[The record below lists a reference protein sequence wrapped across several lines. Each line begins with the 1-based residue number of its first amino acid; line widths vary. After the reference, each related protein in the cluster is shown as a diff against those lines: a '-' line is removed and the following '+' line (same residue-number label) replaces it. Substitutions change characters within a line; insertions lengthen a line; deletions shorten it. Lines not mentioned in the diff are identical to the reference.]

1 MRTTCWISRI
11 LGPKTRRLPGALLT
25 GAGAVAAGLLS
36 SCGLQKDIDV
46 ELPAYPAQL
55 VVEAYL
61 ENGRLP
67 RIAVSESVP
76 YLAEPQVQVPTDVT
90 VVLTRPN
97 GTRDTL
103 RYAPGL
109 NMSTDKAYTHSG
121 RTRLVARPGDVF
133 QLEAYDTRGRRV
145 TGSATMPALVP
156 IDNIQWQFDTQ
167 PAERRQAYL
176 TVKFQD
182 PAATTDYYRFQ
193 VHKSSL
199 GHDPD
204 VEYTVEDRL
213 TNGQAITLG
222 TSYEFKANDTLFV
235 TLYHLDRPYY
245 QFLQSVQDARN
256 ANGNPFAQPSAVRST
271 VTGGVGVFTVL
282 SYQRQR
288 VILR

>member
-1 MRTTCWISRI
+1 MTPT
-11 LGPKTRRLPGALLT
+11 PGGWA
-25 GAGAVAAGLLS
+25 AVAGGVVAGLLS

-55 VVEAYL
+55 VIEAYL

-67 RIAVSESVP
+67 RVAVSESVP
-76 YLAEPQVQVPTDVT
+76 YLAEPQAQVPTDVT

-103 RYAPGL
+103 RYAPGV
-109 NMSTDKAYTHSG
+109 NMNTDKAYTHSG
-121 RTRLVARPGDVF
+121 RARLTARPGDVF

-156 IDNIQWQFDTQ
+156 IDSIRWQFNNE
-167 PAERRQAYL
+167 PVERRQAYL

-182 PAATTDYYRFQ
+182 PAGTTDYYRFQ
-193 VHKSSL
+193 VHKRSIA
-199 GHDPD
+199 HDSE
-204 VEYTVEDRL
+204 VEYTLEDRL
-213 TNGQAITLG
+213 NNGQAITLG

-271 VTGGVGVFTVL
+271 VTGGVGIFTVL

-288 VILR
+288 VILK